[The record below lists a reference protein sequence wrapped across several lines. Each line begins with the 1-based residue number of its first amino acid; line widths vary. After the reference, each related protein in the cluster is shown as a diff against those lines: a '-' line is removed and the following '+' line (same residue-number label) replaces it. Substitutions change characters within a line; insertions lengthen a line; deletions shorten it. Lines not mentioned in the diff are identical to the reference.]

1 MTAVVQER
9 PEGLPLAMACR
20 ALGLNRSSVY
30 ARQQASCLAEAE
42 RAERRSRR
50 ACVQPR
56 ALTPEERQAA
66 RAALYSPEYRDQPP
80 AEVHAALLAQG
91 QYLGSLS
98 TFHRILRADAAQG
111 ERRLQRPPQQHAIPR
126 LCATAPHQVWT
137 WDISKLATLRRGVY
151 LSLYVVLD
159 LYSRYVLAWMVSR
172 KENSVLAQQLMQ
184 EAIARY
190 GVAFAQLTVHQD
202 RGAPMTARS
211 YLDLLAEFGVTC
223 SHSRPR
229 VSNDNPKSEAQFKTL
244 KYQPD
249 YPGRFESA
257 EHARRWCEDYFTWYN
272 HQHHH
277 SGLGF
282 YTPTQVFTG
291 QYRAIARV
299 RQAAL
304 DAHYHQHPERFVHGP
319 PKAALPPAQVLINP
333 VEAEDADR
341 PEVHLVN
348 FPTLPAAREALQR
361 YL

>member
-1 MTAVVQER
+1 MNAVVQER
-9 PEGLPLAMACR
+9 PEGLPLATACR

-30 ARQQASCLAEAE
+30 ARQHASGRSEAE
-42 RAERRSRR
+42 RAARRSRR
-50 ACVQPR
+50 TCHQPR
-56 ALTPEERQAA
+56 ALAPDERQAV

-111 ERRLQRPPQQHAIPR
+111 ERRLQRPPQHHAIPR
-126 LCATAPHQVWT
+126 LAATAPNQVWT
-137 WDISKLATLRRGVY
+137 WDISKLATTRRGHY

-159 LYSRYVLAWMVSR
+159 LYSRYALAWMVSR
-172 KENSVLAQQLMQ
+172 KENSTLAQQLMQ

-190 GVAFAQLTVHQD
+190 GVAFTPLTLHQD
-202 RGAPMTARS
+202 RGAPMIARS
-211 YLDLLAEFGVTC
+211 YLDLMAEFGVTC

-229 VSNDNPKSEAQFKTL
+229 VSNDNPTSEAQFKTL

-249 YPGRFESA
+249 YPGRFDSA
-257 EHARRWCEDYFTWYN
+257 EHARRWCEDYFAWYN

-277 SGLGF
+277 SALGF

-291 QYRAIARV
+291 QYREIASI

-304 DAHYHQHPERFVHGP
+304 DAQYQKHPERFVNGP
-319 PKAALPPAQVLINP
+319 PKAALPPAQVVINP
-333 VEAEDADR
+333 IAAEDGST
-341 PEVHLVN
+341 PETQMVN